1 MNFKNLK
8 ITIASFLMLIVATQ
22 GYGQN
27 NNVVSAALEYKNFMP
42 SIMQKDMEGAKK
54 SILEA
59 KRLIDLAMNDASTKD
74 DPKAN
79 YYNAVINFG
88 LIAMAGLDSTD
99 ESLEVY
105 TNDSI
110 EDVIKNSA
118 EKAYKKRRWEGEMK
132 DFFKQQV
139 QQSVM
144 GAQMFFKQKKYN
156 MAYSSFLVAYQ
167 IKEIAKDEDDL
178 DAMKNN
184 AIVSARQYID
194 TLKRTGKSDEAMQF
208 ISKVLEEFPNSE
220 DVAIDGINLALA
232 ANDLDK
238 AEEFFQI
245 IVKATPDN
253 KALYSTMGSMYLQ
266 AANKEN
272 TQLSSMDPSDGD
284 YHKKSEKVEQMFSKA
299 EEYLKH
305 AVEIDPG
312 YADANYN
319 LGVLYLSRG
328 EGLKT
333 QASRMD
339 FNNPNYEKVKEKS
352 TEMYKKAIDP
362 LEVYIKTDPENAGVL
377 RVLFQVYRNAGNT
390 EKALEYKKRA
400 EEADAKKGK

>member
-8 ITIASFLMLIVATQ
+8 ITIVSCLMLVVTTHSYA
-22 GYGQN
+22 QN

-42 SIMQKDMEGAKK
+42 SLMQKDIEGAKK

-59 KRLIDLAMNDASTKD
+59 KRLIDLAMNDATTAD

-88 LIAMAGLDSTD
+88 LIALASVDSTD
-99 ESLEVY
+99 KSLEVY

-144 GAQMFFKQKKYN
+144 GGQMFFKQRKYK
-156 MAYSSFLVAYQ
+156 MAYSGFLTAYQ
-167 IKEIAKDEDDL
+167 IKKIAKDEEEL
-178 DAMKNN
+178 DAMKTN
-184 AIVSARQYID
+184 AIVSARRYID
-194 TLKRTGKSDEAMQF
+194 TLKRTEKSDEAMTF
-208 ISKVLEEFPNSE
+208 VSRVLEDFPNSE

-238 AEEFFQI
+238 AEEYFQI
-245 IVKATPDN
+245 VVKSTPDN

-266 AANKEN
+266 GANKEN
-272 TQLSSMDPSDGD
+272 TELSKMDPSDGN
-284 YHKKSEKVEQMFSKA
+284 YQQKSEKVQRMFAKA
-299 EEYLKH
+299 EAYLKH
-305 AVEIDPG
+305 AVEIDPD

-319 LGVLYLSRG
+319 LGVLYLSIG
-328 EGLKT
+328 EKLKT
-333 QASRMD
+333 EASRMD
-339 FNNPNYEKVKEKS
+339 FNNPNYEKVKAES
-352 TEMYKKAIDP
+352 AEMYKKAIDP

-377 RVLFQVYRNAGNT
+377 RVLFQVYRNTGNT

-400 EEADAKKGK
+400 EEADAK